1 MAIVKFINSKS
12 KRGLKSLQQAL
23 DYIDDKNKTMENR
36 RLVGGIAKN
45 SNDAFIR
52 MNVVKNLW
60 HKNTG
65 RQYIHFVV
73 SPKGKV
79 PDENML
85 DVSKKV
91 QGYFKDF
98 GSFYGIHQNT
108 ENSHVH
114 FILNSVGW
122 NGKKYSQSKSD
133 LKKFKDFVA
142 ELCEKYEIKTDT
154 AEEMFEW
161 VGFLDDSEE
170 YFKSI
175 TQPASTYRPH
185 IDDEYK
191 PACYRLGADGKYY
204 PVNPVN
210 TDGTVNMIQVIN
222 PKTDKVPMIYR
233 VDDKGYLTLEL
244 E

>member
-1 MAIVKFINSKS
+1 MVIVKFINSKS

-23 DYIDDKNKTMENR
+23 DYVDNKNKTMDNR

-45 SNDAFIR
+45 SDDAFIR

-79 PDENML
+79 SDEKML
-85 DVSKKV
+85 GISKDV
-91 QGYFKDF
+91 QDYFKGF
-98 GSFYGIHQNT
+98 GSFYGIHKNT
-108 ENSHVH
+108 SNSHVH

-122 NGKKYSQSKSD
+122 DGKKYSQSKSD
-133 LKKFKDFVA
+133 MKKFKNFVSD
-142 ELCEKYEIKTDT
+142 LCDKYDIETDK
-154 AEEMFEW
+154 AGEMFEW
-161 VGFLDDSEE
+161 VDFLDDSEE

-191 PACYRLGADGKYY
+191 PVCYRMGIDGKYY

-210 TDGTVNMIQVIN
+210 SNGTVNAIQHLN
-222 PKTDKVPMIYR
+222 PKTDIVPMIFCI
-233 VDDKGYLTLEL
+233 DENGYLTPGI
-244 E
+244 